1 MRKKLLS
8 FSLLITSSLIT
19 VLAQVPLDTFIGQTS
34 LPNDD
39 DAVCYIPIYPEITT
53 ELPEPLEAEL
63 VHDFKLYTLEGDSVQ
78 MSGLLNS
85 VKPVLLVGC
94 NYTCYVFRGK
104 IDVINEMKA
113 MYGDDL
119 QIYLVYTV
127 EAHPVIDFS
136 PYFGYE
142 NVGADNYAEGI
153 LYRQPTT
160 YGERKDIV
168 SDMLANETINVPVL
182 IDGPCNEFWTNWG
195 TNPNPAWLI
204 APDGYVYDAQKWF
217 NKEPEDMYASIDDL
231 LGLVGTGTYDPEG
244 AFDAVLEPEEV
255 FYGVVDN
262 IIAAHVTFTNTSDD
276 DVLIDFVRTEA
287 DIPEGWFTTLCTDL
301 CYSPSEDSTTVFL
314 APGETEI
321 VRVDFFT
328 DLIPATGTVTISC
341 TNHYDAANSFEF
353 TINAES
359 IAETGIE
366 NNGSPVV
373 INVSPNPATIN
384 SNIQLQYNINS
395 GDAKYELYSVTGN
408 LIQTNNI
415 NAFSNNTISIL
426 NIQAGNYFLF
436 VYDGAERFVAP
447 LTIVE

>member
-1 MRKKLLS
+1 
-8 FSLLITSSLIT
+8 
-19 VLAQVPLDTFIGQTS
+19 
-34 LPNDD
+34 
-39 DAVCYIPIYPEITT
+39 
-53 ELPEPLEAEL
+53 
-63 VHDFKLYTLEGDSVQ
+63 

-255 FYGVVDN
+255 FMVWW
-262 IIAAHVTFTNTSDD
+262 II
-276 DVLIDFVRTEA
+276 
-287 DIPEGWFTTLCTDL
+287 
-301 CYSPSEDSTTVFL
+301 
-314 APGETEI
+314 
-321 VRVDFFT
+321 
-328 DLIPATGTVTISC
+328 
-341 TNHYDAANSFEF
+341 
-353 TINAES
+353 
-359 IAETGIE
+359 
-366 NNGSPVV
+366 
-373 INVSPNPATIN
+373 
-384 SNIQLQYNINS
+384 
-395 GDAKYELYSVTGN
+395 
-408 LIQTNNI
+408 
-415 NAFSNNTISIL
+415 
-426 NIQAGNYFLF
+426 
-436 VYDGAERFVAP
+436 
-447 LTIVE
+447 